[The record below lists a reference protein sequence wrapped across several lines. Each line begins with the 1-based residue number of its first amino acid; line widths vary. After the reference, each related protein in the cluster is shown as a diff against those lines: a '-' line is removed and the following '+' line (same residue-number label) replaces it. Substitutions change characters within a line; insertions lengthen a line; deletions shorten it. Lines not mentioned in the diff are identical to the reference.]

1 MAHHDKI
8 WFEKYKGQEVI
19 FIAGMWMIRFIYLTM
34 RIIPFFITLVS
45 NIATLSLLWRR
56 RKTTTSLLRCPYR
69 QHRDFPV
76 SSVFRKKTYTGLLA
90 NFFQFR
96 TLFLQTENFDAKP

>member
-1 MAHHDKI
+1 MADHDKI
-8 WFEKYKGQEVI
+8 WLEKYKGQEVI
-19 FIAGMWMIRFIYLTM
+19 FIVGMWMIPFIYLTM
-34 RIIPFFITLVS
+34 RIIPLFITLVS

-56 RKTTTSLLRCPYR
+56 RKTTTSLFRCPYR

-76 SSVFRKKTYTGLLA
+76 SSVFRKKTSTGLLT

-96 TLFLQTENFDAKP
+96 ILFLQTENFKAKP